1 MTPAA
6 KLAENV
12 SSSRKPARR
21 HRRGH
26 DNDAVHEMA
35 RFYVLL
41 QLFVAPLTVL
51 ALDLTG
57 GLSAEECLARGFRKP
72 DLICSSCRS
81 LPNFD
86 LDFLKEDCNKC
97 CVQTEERVT
106 AKKYARAVL
115 EVCACKFGHMPQIE
129 AFCRGPK
136 PKQFPNLT
144 IKYLRGADPIIK
156 LYDESGEVQEELS
169 IKKWDTD
176 TIEEFLFEHLAP

>member
-1 MTPAA
+1 MRAMSFA
-6 KLAENV
+6 
-12 SSSRKPARR
+12 
-21 HRRGH
+21 
-26 DNDAVHEMA
+26 
-35 RFYVLL
+35 
-41 QLFVAPLTVL
+41 VL

-72 DLICSSCRS
+72 DLICSSCRI

-97 CVQTEERVT
+97 CVQTEERAT
-106 AKKYARAVL
+106 AKRYARAVL

>member
-1 MTPAA
+1 MHVGTWQGVQW
-6 KLAENV
+6 LV
-12 SSSRKPARR
+12 
-21 HRRGH
+21 
-26 DNDAVHEMA
+26 VHEMA
-35 RFYVLL
+35 RLCMLL
-41 QLFVAPLTVL
+41 QLFAAPLTVL
-51 ALDLTG
+51 AFDLTG

-72 DLICSSCRS
+72 DLICSSCRI
-81 LPNFD
+81 LPNFN

-106 AKKYARAVL
+106 AKRYARAVL

-136 PKQFPNLT
+136 PKQFPNLS

-156 LYDESGEVQEELS
+156 LYDETGEVQEELS